1 MVTPTKAEID
11 KRKKKLEQFEKGLD
25 EKGKMSEK
33 KLCSQIRSAIRQV
46 WMKHDTKLA
55 KIYRQTKPDMD
66 DSTRTKWLIEC
77 ECCGKDTKLSDIECD
92 HKVGEHS
99 LKTLEDVLPFAES
112 ILRVEYEDL
121 QLVCT
126 ECHSTITYSERYGM
140 SFEEAKAE
148 KSVIA
153 KISLPVAKQK
163 KELKEAGYKDKDISN
178 ADKRRNAYRELLKNK

>member
-1 MVTPTKAEID
+1 MVTPTKEEIE

-25 EKGKMSEK
+25 EYGKMSEK

-55 KIYRQTKPDMD
+55 KIYKQTKPDMD

-92 HKVGEHS
+92 HKLGEHS

-112 ILRVEYEDL
+112 ILRVEYKDL

-126 ECHSTITYSERYGM
+126 DCHSTITYAERYGM
-140 SFEEAKAE
+140 SFEDAKKE
-148 KSVIA
+148 KGVIA
-153 KISLPVAKQK
+153 KLKQSVTKQK
-163 KELKEAGYKDKDISN
+163 QELKKAGFKDKDISN
-178 ADKRRNAYRELLKNK
+178 ADKRREAYRKLLNNQ